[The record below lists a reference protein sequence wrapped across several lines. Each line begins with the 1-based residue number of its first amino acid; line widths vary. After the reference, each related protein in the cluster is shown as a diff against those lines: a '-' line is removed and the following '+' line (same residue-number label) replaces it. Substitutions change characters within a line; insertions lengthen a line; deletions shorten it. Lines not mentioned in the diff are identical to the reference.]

1 MKAYAVRTHKNT
13 LSIMTSSCSSV
24 NAHFDEI
31 SNIKYANGCFLVF
44 LNDGKVAK
52 FEVPESIKLVI
63 VLQLAGVIK
72 QRALYMRT
80 RKSYREQ
87 FSPCDEGC
95 FDKLKEWGVR
105 V

>member
-1 MKAYAVRTHKNT
+1 MKAYSIKTHKNT
-13 LSIMTSSCSSV
+13 ISITTGPNSTA

-31 SNIKYANGCFLVF
+31 SNIKYDKGFFLVF

-72 QRALYMRT
+72 QQALYMRT
-80 RKSYREQ
+80 RKSYRGQ
-87 FSPCDEGC
+87 FDVCEVGYVDE
-95 FDKLKEWGVR
+95 LKEWGVG